1 MILLG
6 SFDAVSENILGTVK
20 FCHSAFLTNKSN
32 LTMKFAALET
42 EPETET
48 FSSEFKC
55 CLLRFTLSPFQW
67 CGRKGTKI

>member
-6 SFDAVSENILGTVK
+6 SFDAVAENILGTVK

-42 EPETET
+42 EP
-48 FSSEFKC
+48 
-55 CLLRFTLSPFQW
+55 FQF
-67 CGRKGTKI
+67 RD